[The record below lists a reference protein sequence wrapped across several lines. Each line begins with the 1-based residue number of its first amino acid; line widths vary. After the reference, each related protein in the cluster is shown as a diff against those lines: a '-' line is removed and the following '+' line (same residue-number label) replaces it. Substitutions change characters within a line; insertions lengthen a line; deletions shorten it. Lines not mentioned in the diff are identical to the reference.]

1 MAMAPVDNSPDPSI
15 RSSRPIPGAHMALG
29 LLLAMNLFNY
39 IDRQV
44 LAAVEP
50 EIRQSFFPGQDPE
63 RPLGDGP
70 KSGLLASAFLVSYML
85 TAPLFG
91 ALAQRFPRWKLI
103 AVGVIVWSLAT
114 GAGGLAVASRCCS

>member
-1 MAMAPVDNSPDPSI
+1 MPAQGPDMATELVNDLKSTPQDLTDLQDRASQPV
-15 RSSRPIPGAHMALG
+15 RGAYLALG

-50 EIRQSFFPGQDPE
+50 EIRQSLFPGQDPHGAAA
-63 RPLGDGP
+63 RTQ
-70 KSGLLASAFLVSYML
+70 SGLLASAFLISYML

-91 ALAQRFPRWKLI
+91 MLAERFARWKLI
-103 AVGVIVWSLAT
+103 GVGVI
-114 GAGGLAVASRCCS
+114 

>member
-1 MAMAPVDNSPDPSI
+1 
-15 RSSRPIPGAHMALG
+15 MALG

-50 EIRQSFFPGQDPE
+50 EIRQSLFPAEDPN
-63 RPLGDGP
+63 GP
-70 KSGLLASAFLVSYML
+70 VVKAKSGLLASAFLISYML

-114 GAGGLAVASRCCS
+114 GAGGLAATSRCSC